1 MGIGTFE
8 HWLIDVS
15 VCFFLF
21 NLFSECFNTFNR
33 FVLLLQYVWA
43 IRMSDTCERYVWAI
57 CLSDGWYHR
66 WVKEIF
72 HAVSAVLLLVYRV
85 YRCSIVVLSSVYL
98 IIGLS
103 FLLSSVLSVVLF
115 VRLVLI
121 ETLLSL
127 DHLWVRIVD

>member
-1 MGIGTFE
+1 M
-8 HWLIDVS
+8 
-15 VCFFLF
+15 
-21 NLFSECFNTFNR
+21 
-33 FVLLLQYVWA
+33 
-43 IRMSDTCERYVWAI
+43 
-57 CLSDGWYHR
+57 
-66 WVKEIF
+66 
-72 HAVSAVLLLVYRV
+72 SAVLLLVYRV

>member
-1 MGIGTFE
+1 
-8 HWLIDVS
+8 
-15 VCFFLF
+15 
-21 NLFSECFNTFNR
+21 
-33 FVLLLQYVWA
+33 
-43 IRMSDTCERYVWAI
+43 
-57 CLSDGWYHR
+57 
-66 WVKEIF
+66 
-72 HAVSAVLLLVYRV
+72 VSAVLLLVYRV